1 VSIIRSHLDEADGR
15 GVPDP
20 DALQIDRDRAKAD
33 MLERMGGG
41 TLGKS
46 TSPSDHD
53 VKPSVPEAV
62 PQAVK
67 VEEPEAVTGIDDE
80 EEEEEFIDEGDP
92 VVVPW
97 GATPPPESPEEE
109 VEEQEGNYS
118 EDEVYAEPGTHPR
131 NVNLTCSI
139 QSTSRAITAREF
151 GSFCSVRSGPIYT
164 PRSPE
169 LLHHARTRCDRCTPS
184 R

>member
-1 VSIIRSHLDEADGR
+1 VRIFHSLLNGANRK

-41 TLGKS
+41 AFGTI
-46 TSPSDHD
+46 SPPDHD
-53 VKPSVPEAV
+53 VKLVNSE
-62 PQAVK
+62 AVK
-67 VEEPEAVTGIDDE
+67 VEEREEPAIDDE

-109 VEEQEGNYS
+109 IEEEEGNYS
-118 EDEVYAEPGTHPR
+118 EDEVYAAPGTRPR
-131 NVNLTCSI
+131 KC
-139 QSTSRAITAREF
+139 QSDE
-151 GSFCSVRSGPIYT
+151 
-164 PRSPE
+164 
-169 LLHHARTRCDRCTPS
+169 
-184 R
+184 